1 MKKMWTS
8 TGGGAALIVLLTV
21 LVYAPALRG
30 GFVFDDFVLI
40 TKNPMVKASDGL
52 HRLWLTTEATD
63 YYPLSGSLLWLE
75 WHLWGDYAPGYHVVN
90 VLLHAGAAVLVWLIL
105 RRLKIPAAW
114 LAAMIFAIHPVNVAT
129 AAWVSEQKNTLSMV
143 FYALA
148 ILLYLKFDETGQRHW
163 YAGSLGAFLLAL
175 LSKPAVVMLPVVL
188 LGCMWWV
195 HGRLRKQ
202 DGLYSTPYFVLS
214 LVLGLVTVH
223 LQFAHAM
230 EGRAVLTGGFASRL
244 ATAGWVPW
252 FYLFKALVPIDLT
265 VIYPKW
271 DIDASRWIS
280 YVPGVLLMGG
290 FALGWWKRG
299 SWGRPV
305 LFGLGYFVVTLFPV
319 LGFFDQAFY
328 RYSLVA
334 DHWQYYSIIGVIAVA
349 VAIGC
354 KVANRLG
361 ERGQADRMLIA
372 AAVLVLLGQAT
383 WRRCDIYASSEK
395 LWRDNVT
402 KNPFAWT
409 ARNGLG
415 SALEGAG
422 RIDEAIDQYQQAVR
436 INPEYAEGHY
446 NLGAALWRVGA
457 SDAAIEH
464 YEQALLIKTNFAE
477 AHYNL
482 GTVLWPTR
490 GVQAALPHF
499 EAAVRINPDYAE
511 AHNNLGVALQQ
522 EGHVREAIG
531 HYERAIQIKPD
542 YVDAHNNLAVALE
555 REGRIQEAI
564 QQYEMVVRLKPDFI
578 DAQAQL
584 TRLRAASTTH
594 P

>member
-290 FALGWWKRG
+290 FALGWWKRE

-319 LGFFDQAFY
+319 LGFFDQTFY

-349 VAIGC
+349 VASGHSIVC
-354 KVANRLG
+354 
-361 ERGQADRMLIA
+361 RMGGRSRVVGMLVSA
-372 AAVLVLLGQAT
+372 AAVLVFGVAT
-383 WRRCDIYASSEK
+383 WKRSCIYADNET
-395 LWRDNVT
+395 LWRDNVVR
-402 KNPFAWT
+402 NPRAWL
-409 ARNGLG
+409 AYYNVGV
-415 SALEGAG
+415 ALQQAG
-422 RIDEAIDQYQQAVR
+422 NMPEAILQWEQALR
-436 INPEYAEGHY
+436 INPDYVEAHY
-446 NLGAALWRVGA
+446 NLGVALGRVGRIQE
-457 SDAAIEH
+457 AIEH
-464 YEQALLIKTNFAE
+464 WEQALRIRPGFAE

-482 GTVLWPTR
+482 GV
-490 GVQAALPHF
+490 ALDQLGRTE
-499 EAAVRINPDYAE
+499 EAAIHR
-511 AHNNLGVALQQ
+511 
-522 EGHVREAIG
+522 
-531 HYERAIQIKPD
+531 
-542 YVDAHNNLAVALE
+542 
-555 REGRIQEAI
+555 QEAL
-564 QQYEMVVRLKPDFI
+564 RLKPDLAE
-578 DAQAQL
+578 DRGHL
-584 TRLRAASTTH
+584 TESPSAR
-594 P
+594 